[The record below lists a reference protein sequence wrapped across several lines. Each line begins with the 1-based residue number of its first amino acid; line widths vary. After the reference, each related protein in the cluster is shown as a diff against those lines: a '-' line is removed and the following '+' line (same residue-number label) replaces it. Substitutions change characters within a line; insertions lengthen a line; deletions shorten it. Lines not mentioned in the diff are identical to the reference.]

1 MVRIPEQKYDAVFPQ
16 LNHVI
21 QPAYMLELFR
31 QELEQEGL
39 CRIQHVRLE
48 RFLYKPG
55 KKCRLIYRVEVSK
68 ASHGGTSP
76 HLLVCDLIPQGEA
89 LPGPA
94 PSWFREVDCLPAR
107 LVVAQEQLVCHT
119 FPNDA
124 GLPQL
129 TRLTRPDFLTRL
141 VAELPEFAGGPPR
154 QVRSEMVKYVPENRL
169 VLRLTVREGEG
180 QPERNYYLKTSGSS
194 LTPIFRG
201 MQAIFRN
208 WQQSGYPVR
217 VPEPLHYHAETN
229 SMLMRAV
236 PGVKLTKHL
245 EKVSPEHLGESAAE
259 LLSLIHTCSC
269 ADFPRRNPAEEQKD
283 VHKALEIIHSYDR
296 ELGSRVS
303 QLMDSLLRVSLPEP
317 ERMTPTH
324 GAFRATQM
332 LLDGNTIGLVD
343 FDGLQLG
350 NPWNDVASF
359 IAHLFYLYVKQEV
372 DFTTAERMI
381 RRFLQTYFR
390 CTGFRADPLRLKHLT
405 AVELIKKHGKKM
417 IKRAKS
423 GGQEKLVRM
432 TELAEKIW
440 RSGML
445 DTVL

>member
-16 LNHVI
+16 LNRVI
-21 QPAYMLELFR
+21 QPAYMLEVFR
-31 QELEQEGL
+31 RELDSENV
-39 CRIQHVRLE
+39 CRIQRVHLE

-55 KKCRLIYRVEVSK
+55 KKCRLIYRVEVSRWGN
-68 ASHGGTSP
+68 GGSSW
-76 HLLVCDLIPQGEA
+76 HLLVCELIPQGEGK
-89 LPGPA
+89 PGPV

-107 LVVAQEQLVCHT
+107 LVVPQEQLVCHI

-124 GLPQL
+124 RLPQL
-129 TRLTRPDFLTRL
+129 VHLTRTDFLTRL
-141 VAELPEFAGGPPR
+141 LAELPEFAGHPP
-154 QVRSEMVKYVPENRL
+154 QSLHSELVKYVPENRL
-169 VLRLTVREGEG
+169 VLRLTVSDGEG
-180 QPERNYYLKTSGSS
+180 KTERHYYLKTSGNP

-201 MQAIFRN
+201 MQAIFRR
-208 WQQSGYPVR
+208 WQQSGYAVR
-217 VPEPLHYHAETN
+217 VPEPLRYDAETN

-236 PGVKLTKHL
+236 PGVKLTERLK
-245 EKVSPEHLGESAAE
+245 EVEPEHLAESAAE
-259 LLSLIHTCSC
+259 LLSLIHTCQC
-269 ADFPRRNPAEEQKD
+269 ADLPRRSEADEQKD
-283 VHKALEIIHSYDR
+283 VHKALEIIHNYNR
-296 ELGSRVS
+296 ELGSRIS

-332 LLDGNTIGLVD
+332 LLDGRTIGLVD
-343 FDGLQLG
+343 FDGLMVG

-359 IAHLFYLYVKQEV
+359 ISHLFYLYVKQEV
-372 DFTTAERMI
+372 DFATAERII

-390 CTGFRADPLRLKHLT
+390 CTGFRADPLRLKHLI
-405 AVELIKKHGKKM
+405 AVELVKKHGKKM

-423 GGQEKLVRM
+423 GGEEKLVRI

-440 RSGML
+440 RSGIL